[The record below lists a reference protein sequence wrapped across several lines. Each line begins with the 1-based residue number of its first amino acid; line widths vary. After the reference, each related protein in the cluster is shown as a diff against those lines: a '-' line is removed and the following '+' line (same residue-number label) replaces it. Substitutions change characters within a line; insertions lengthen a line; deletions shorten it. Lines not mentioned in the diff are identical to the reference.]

1 MTSASSRARL
11 ARTLTLA
18 MTGTVVSVLPVFLV
32 GAHATGIRAELGFG
46 AAGIGLAVAAF
57 RLGAGVSAVPLG
69 RATDRRGAR
78 SSMRAA
84 LIVSAICSLLI
95 AMTVTTLL
103 AFALILGLAG
113 AAQSLSQPAANR
125 MLANDVQPS
134 QRGRAFGLKQTGPP
148 VASMLAGLSVPLVA
162 VAAGWRAAFFAV
174 PIFAVVVLVGLRGRS
189 PAVRSTVRMGSG
201 DADLP
206 DRATVIVLSVAFAL
220 GNAASGALTAFYV
233 DSAVLGGS
241 APERAATVLAVGSS
255 IAVAVR
261 IIMGV
266 VCDRMEQRQL
276 RLAAAL
282 LLVGSFAML
291 PLGRG
296 TATASSLAF
305 IVAMAGAWG
314 FNGVFWF
321 ALVNRFPHA
330 PGRVTGAVTPVGL
343 AGSVL
348 GPIGFGVLADQFGY
362 ALAWPAAAVT
372 ALSAALFMWA
382 ADVRLGTPESPDSA
396 VGPVG

>member
-1 MTSASSRARL
+1 
-11 ARTLTLA
+11 

-32 GAHATGIRAELGFG
+32 GAHATEIRAELGFG

-84 LIVSAICSLLI
+84 LAVAAVCSLLI
-95 AMTVTTLL
+95 ATTVTSLL

-125 MLANDVQPS
+125 MLANDVLPS

-148 VASMLAGLSVPLVA
+148 AASMLAGLSVPLVA
-162 VAAGWRAAFFAV
+162 LAFGWRGAFLAV
-174 PIFAVVVLVGLRGRS
+174 PVLALIVLAGLRGRS
-189 PAVRSTVRMGSG
+189 PAARATARASSG
-201 DADLP
+201 LADLP
-206 DRATVIVLSVAFAL
+206 DRSTIIVLSVAFAL

-233 DSAVLGGS
+233 DSSVLVGS
-241 APERAATVLAVGSS
+241 TAERAASVLALGSS
-255 IAVAVR
+255 FAVVVR
-261 IIMGV
+261 IIMGA
-266 VCDRMEQRQL
+266 VCDRMRHHQL
-276 RLAAAL
+276 RLAAGL
-282 LLVGSFAML
+282 LLVGSVATL
-291 PLGRG
+291 PLGRV
-296 TATASSLAF
+296 TATASSVAF
-305 IVAMAGAWG
+305 IVAMAGVWG

-321 ALVNRFPHA
+321 ALVDRFPHA

-348 GPIGFGVLADQFGY
+348 GPLGFGVLADQFGY
-362 ALAWPAAAVT
+362 PMAWPAAAVA
-372 ALSAALFMWA
+372 ALAAALFMLA
-382 ADVRLGTPESPDSA
+382 ADVRLGTPDGTDGAPLR
-396 VGPVG
+396 GL

>member
-1 MTSASSRARL
+1 
-11 ARTLTLA
+11 

-32 GAHATGIRAELGFG
+32 GAHATEIRAELGFG

-84 LIVSAICSLLI
+84 LAVAAVCSLLI
-95 AMTVTTLL
+95 ATTVTSLL

-125 MLANDVQPS
+125 MLANDVLPS

-148 VASMLAGLSVPLVA
+148 AASMLAGLSVPVVA
-162 VAAGWRAAFFAV
+162 LAFGWRGAFLAV
-174 PIFAVVVLVGLRGRS
+174 PVLALLVLVGLRGRS
-189 PAVRSTVRMGSG
+189 PAARATARASSG
-201 DADLP
+201 LADLP
-206 DRATVIVLSVAFAL
+206 DRSTIIVLSVAFAL

-233 DSAVLGGS
+233 DSSVLVGS
-241 APERAATVLAVGSS
+241 TAERAASVLALGSS
-255 IAVAVR
+255 FAVVVR
-261 IIMGV
+261 IIMGA
-266 VCDRMEQRQL
+266 VCDRMRHHQL
-276 RLAAAL
+276 RLAAGL
-282 LLVGSFAML
+282 LLVGSVATL
-291 PLGRG
+291 PLGRV
-296 TATASSLAF
+296 TATASSVAF
-305 IVAMAGAWG
+305 IVAMAGVWG

-321 ALVNRFPHA
+321 ALVDRFPHA

-348 GPIGFGVLADQFGY
+348 GPLGFGVLADQFGY
-362 ALAWPAAAVT
+362 PMAWPAAAVA
-372 ALSAALFMWA
+372 ALAAALFMLA
-382 ADVRLGTPESPDSA
+382 ADMRLGTPEGTDGAPLR
-396 VGPVG
+396 GL